1 MTGTTMPMTAIPA
14 DLRSVECAGITDDPG
29 ARTAA
34 SHDWSVVP
42 GEPPA
47 AVLRPD
53 SVEAVRQLAAACN
66 RHAQPLVP
74 QGGLTGLAGGAC
86 TRKDDVALSL
96 ARLTGIIDIDR
107 DARTLTCFSGTPL
120 QVAQEAAEA
129 EGLMLPIDL
138 PSRGTCQ
145 IGGNIATNAGGLRVI
160 GHGTTRANVLGL
172 EAVLADGSVVG
183 QLQRMVKSSLGPD
196 LRALMIGSEGTLG
209 IVTRA
214 VLRLAPLPAAR
225 LTALLALP
233 DFAAVLRLL
242 RRARDGLPGLSAFEA
257 MWADHFGWNTGNTG
271 VRLFAE
277 TPPIAVIIEVESD
290 GSTAAADRFEAVL
303 GAALEA
309 GDATDAILPQ
319 SGREVAAIWAV
330 REGFGMDPVM
340 PGLVSLDVSLPPS
353 RLGDFADACSAVL
366 AQAMP
371 AASVFRF
378 GHVGDGNLHVCVH
391 EPGGEDTAHRVDAAV
406 YPLLAEM
413 GGIISAE
420 HGIGLLKRDWLH
432 LSRSAD
438 DLAALRSIKRALDPN
453 GILNP
458 GKVLRD

>member
-1 MTGTTMPMTAIPA
+1 M
-14 DLRSVECAGITDDPG
+14 
-29 ARTAA
+29 
-34 SHDWSVVP
+34 
-42 GEPPA
+42 
-47 AVLRPD
+47 
-53 SVEAVRQLAAACN
+53 
-66 RHAQPLVP
+66 
-74 QGGLTGLAGGAC
+74 
-86 TRKDDVALSL
+86 
-96 ARLTGIIDIDR
+96 
-107 DARTLTCFSGTPL
+107 
-120 QVAQEAAEA
+120 
-129 EGLMLPIDL
+129 
-138 PSRGTCQ
+138 
-145 IGGNIATNAGGLRVI
+145 
-160 GHGTTRANVLGL
+160 
-172 EAVLADGSVVG
+172 
-183 QLQRMVKSSLGPD
+183 
-196 LRALMIGSEGTLG
+196 
-209 IVTRA
+209 
-214 VLRLAPLPAAR
+214 
-225 LTALLALP
+225 
-233 DFAAVLRLL
+233 
-242 RRARDGLPGLSAFEA
+242 
-257 MWADHFGWNTGNTG
+257 
-271 VRLFAE
+271 
-277 TPPIAVIIEVESD
+277 
-290 GSTAAADRFEAVL
+290 L

-309 GDATDAILPQ
+309 GEASDAILPQ

-371 AASVFRF
+371 TASVFRF

-391 EPGGEDTAHRVDAAV
+391 EPGGENTAHRVDAAV